1 MFSRYPWEA
10 SSFLNKG
17 NREEVGLGE
26 RGNEAGAG
34 RGGGRGNC
42 SRYVMDESKKFEKK
56 KKIK

>member
-17 NREEVGLGE
+17 NREEVGLGDR
-26 RGNEAGAG
+26 RGEAGPR

-42 SRYVMDESKKFEKK
+42 SRYVMDES
-56 KKIK
+56 IKV